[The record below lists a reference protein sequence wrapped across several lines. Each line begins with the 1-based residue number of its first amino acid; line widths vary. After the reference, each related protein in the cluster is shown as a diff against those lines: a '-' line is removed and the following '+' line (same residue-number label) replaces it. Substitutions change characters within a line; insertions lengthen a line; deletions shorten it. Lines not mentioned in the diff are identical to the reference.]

1 MIGGEVSSSQL
12 DFLEKVI
19 TEFQQSCFRD
29 SNSLK
34 LSNTDKF
41 LANLTGE
48 DYAHGAALVRQV
60 SQTSSNAMIFNLIK
74 KQNGNWKDDTLS
86 GLTVALALVPE
97 AIAFSFIAG
106 VDPLVGLWAAVFMG
120 FITSSFGGRPGMIS
134 GSTGAIAIVVAAVVR
149 IGNIHGKEAG
159 IDDLGIQYLFA
170 TLMIAGL
177 IQIAFGIGKLGRF
190 IRLVPHPV
198 MMGFVNGLAIVI
210 LLGQFGFFKTPL
222 MEDGV
227 AVLENGEKVMT
238 WMATNQLVTM
248 GVLAA
253 ITMAIIQFLPKLTN
267 AVPSIL
273 VAILAV
279 GLACYFGLF
288 DTKTIADYLRENG
301 GDGTL
306 SGNFPLPVWPSDID
320 WGKDGVLL
328 LIVGTAFSTAM
339 VGIIESLMTLQLID
353 DMTETRG
360 SGNRECLAQG
370 SANFLSGLFGGMGGC
385 AMIGQSLINIKSGG
399 RGRWSGI
406 VAALVLML
414 FILVGGPVIV
424 QIPIAAL
431 VGVMFMVVIGTFEW
445 STLQTFGRVQWSEII
460 VILAVTLI
468 TVFMHNLAL
477 AVLVG
482 VILSTLVFAWESA
495 KHVRLRRDDSEE
507 GVRIYN
513 LQGVL
518 YFGSVREFAE
528 RLVPADDPEEVII
541 DFAEARVADFSSLE
555 ALNGV
560 TERYKNA
567 GKRIRLRHLSP
578 ACVKMIDQADAF
590 VTVEVAEDD
599 PHYEPANI

>member
-1 MIGGEVSSSQL
+1 MNCQTI
-12 DFLEKVI
+12 
-19 TEFQQSCFRD
+19 
-29 SNSLK
+29 
-34 LSNTDKF
+34 
-41 LANLTGE
+41 
-48 DYAHGAALVRQV
+48 HG
-60 SQTSSNAMIFNLIK
+60 TSFDAMIFDLIK
-74 KQNGNWKDDTLS
+74 KRNGNWKDDTLS

-106 VDPLVGLWAAVFMG
+106 VNPLVGLWAAVFMG
-120 FITSSFGGRPGMIS
+120 FITSAFGGRPGMIS
-134 GSTGAIAIVVAAVVR
+134 GSTGAIAIVVAAVVKA
-149 IGNIHGKEAG
+149 GNEHGKEMG
-159 IDDLGIQYLFA
+159 VDDLGLQYLFA

-177 IQIAFGIGKLGRF
+177 IQVAFGIGKLGRF

-198 MMGFVNGLAIVI
+198 MIGFVNGLAIVI

-227 AVLENGEKVMT
+227 AVMKDGEKVMA
-238 WMATNQLVTM
+238 WMGANQLVLM

-253 ITMAIIQFLPKLTN
+253 VTMAIIHFLPKLTN

-279 GLACYFGLF
+279 GLASYFGLF
-288 DTKTIADYLRENG
+288 ETKTISDYLLENSG
-301 GDGTL
+301 KGTL
-306 SGNFPLPVWPSDID
+306 SGDFPVPVWPSDID
-320 WGKDGVLL
+320 WGRKGVLL

-370 SANFLSGLFGGMGGC
+370 GANFLSGLFGGMGGC

-406 VAALVLML
+406 VAAIALMV

-424 QIPIAAL
+424 EIPIAAL

-445 STLQTFGRVQWSEII
+445 STLQTFGRVPLSEILVI
-460 VILAVTLI
+460 VAVTLI

-477 AVLVG
+477 AVFAG
-482 VILSTLVFAWESA
+482 VILSALVFAWESA
-495 KHVRLRRDDSEE
+495 KHVRLRRDDSQE

-528 RLVPADDPEEVII
+528 RLVPANDPEEVII
-541 DFAEARVADFSSLE
+541 DFADARVADFSSLE

-578 ACVKMIDQADAF
+578 ACAKMIDQADSF

>member
-1 MIGGEVSSSQL
+1 
-12 DFLEKVI
+12 
-19 TEFQQSCFRD
+19 
-29 SNSLK
+29 
-34 LSNTDKF
+34 
-41 LANLTGE
+41 
-48 DYAHGAALVRQV
+48 
-60 SQTSSNAMIFNLIK
+60 MIFNLIK

-106 VDPLVGLWAAVFMG
+106 VGPLVGLWAAVFMG
-120 FITSSFGGRPGMIS
+120 LITSAFGGRPGMIS
-134 GSTGAIAIVVAAVVR
+134 GSTGAIAIVVAIVVR
-149 IGNIHGKEAG
+149 LGNQHGLEMDVPVK
-159 IDDLGIQYLFA
+159 DLGIQYLFA
-170 TLMIAGL
+170 VIMIAGV
-177 IQIAFGIGKLGRF
+177 IQILFGLARLGRF

-210 LLGQFGFFKTPL
+210 LIGQFGFFKTPL
-222 MEDGV
+222 MENG
-227 AVLENGEKVMT
+227 AEVLENGQKVMT
-238 WMATNQLVTM
+238 WMEPNKIIVM

-253 ITMAIIQFLPKLTN
+253 ITMAIIQFLPKFTN

-273 VAILAV
+273 VAILVV
-279 GLACYFGLF
+279 GGISYSGLVE
-288 DTKTIADYLRENG
+288 TKTISDVLFEGWGSRE
-301 GDGTL
+301 L
-306 SGNFPLPVWPSDID
+306 SASLPLLALPTDIP
-320 WGKDGVLL
+320 WQREGVAL
-328 LIVGTAFSTAM
+328 LIIGTAFSAAM

-370 SANFLSGLFGGMGGC
+370 GANLLSGLFGGMGGC

-406 VAALVLML
+406 VAALTLAV
-414 FILVGGPVIV
+414 FILVGGPLIV
-424 QIPIAAL
+424 QIPVAAL

-445 STLQTFGRVQWSEII
+445 STLKTFGRVPLSEIFVI
-460 VILAVTLI
+460 VAVTLI

-477 AVLVG
+477 AVLTG
-482 VILSTLVFAWESA
+482 VILSALVFAWESA
-495 KHVRLRRDDSEE
+495 KHVRLRRDDSQK

-528 RLVPADDPEEVII
+528 RLVPANDPGEVII

-555 ALNGV
+555 ALNGL

-578 ACVKMIDQADAF
+578 SCAKMIDQADAF

-599 PHYEPANI
+599 PHYEPADL